1 MNIKFIVHK
10 VEPLLD
16 AAIFNDTF
24 KKRVG
29 VAAEKEGLLLPL
41 PQVGAGYWQWNLP
54 GDGWTSF
61 SACSEEEKNT
71 LAREHSK
78 RCANLRTALKNAPAV
93 EVVLTVPSEEC
104 IYFRKQ
110 GNTLQIALVA
120 WAFKFHNIPGTRELT
135 TTISR
140 EDAQDVRIGF
150 MWGEEFLAGFNFK
163 LNGQPRQTAAD
174 GFFKSDGP
182 LVVGSSY
189 PVEIPSGKTFELT
202 VELGKPDYFYDL
214 SQYFYVDVTVT
225 RDGAPASDMDCTL
238 RYNGQVFNLKTDG
251 NGVASQRVL
260 HDKCLAWQEDS
271 SDECVM
277 ECGGEVQRQRSSVP
291 GQNLSFAFD
300 FTSAET
306 IVEPKP
312 KPEPEPNPEP
322 EPEPQPEPKP
332 EYVYIYLKDYEGYPL
347 TDLNFILKTKSCG
360 DVSLK
365 TDKDGGCIIP
375 KEWMTDKEK
384 FSVSFTITP
393 EYQQTHDIHRV
404 KSKKK
409 RR

>member
-1 MNIKFIVHK
+1 MNIKYFVDK

-16 AAIFNDTF
+16 ATIFNDTF
-24 KKRVG
+24 KKQVG
-29 VAAEKEGLLLPL
+29 AAAEREGLLLPM
-41 PQVGAGYWQWNLP
+41 PQIGSGYWQWNLQ
-54 GDGWTSF
+54 GDGWRSF
-61 SACSEEEKNT
+61 AAGSEAEKD
-71 LAREHSK
+71 LIAREHSM
-78 RCANLRTALKNAPAV
+78 RGANLKTSLKNAPV
-93 EVVLTVPSEEC
+93 VDIVLTVPSEEC
-104 IYFRKQ
+104 IYFRQ
-110 GNTLQIALVA
+110 QDNRIQIALVA
-120 WAFKFHNIPGTRELT
+120 WAFKFHSIPGTRELT
-135 TTISR
+135 TTLSK
-140 EDAQDVRIGF
+140 EDTQDVRIGF

-163 LNGQPRQTAAD
+163 LNGQPRQTASD
-174 GFFKSDGP
+174 GFFKADGP
-182 LVVGSSY
+182 LRVGASY
-189 PVEIPSGKTFELT
+189 PVEIPSGKTFDMT

-225 RDGAPASDMDCTL
+225 RDKAPAADMDCTL

-260 HDKCLAWQEDS
+260 HDKCLVWQEDG

-277 ECGGEVQRQRSSVP
+277 ECGGDVQRQRPSVP
-291 GQNLSFAFD
+291 GQSISFAFD
-300 FTSAET
+300 FTSAVTIDET
-306 IVEPKP
+306 ESD
-312 KPEPEPNPEP
+312 PET
-322 EPEPQPEPKP
+322 QPEPKP

-347 TDLNFILKTKSCG
+347 TELDFILKTKSCG

-375 KEWMTDKEK
+375 KEWMTNKEK

-409 RR
+409 KR